1 MNTLR
6 LYILMGLLWCGF
18 AGAAAPA
25 GGDTIVSYVVC
36 DAGSDIYELE
46 GHAALRVQMPGSD
59 VAVNYGLFD
68 FSSPGFVWRFALGE
82 TDYMC
87 GAAPWAYFAESYRR
101 AGRRVTEHRLD
112 LTAAEKR
119 RLIDFLAD
127 NLRPENAVYRYN
139 YVKDNCATRPLR
151 AVEAAIADSIMLPDP
166 DGRIETFRSMMRHY
180 HRNYPWYQFGI
191 DLALGSG
198 IDYELTPREKSFAPV
213 MLDAQLREA
222 RTASGRKL
230 VAATA
235 VAVDY
240 AAGAAVQ
247 GPTPWWATPMTA
259 AVAVLLL
266 AAGFTA
272 RDLRRRRTCR
282 AFDTALF
289 GLFSLLG
296 CLIFFLSVFSSHEAT
311 SPNYLLAWLNPLCLI
326 PVIFIWIKK
335 ARNLVLCYQIAN
347 FAMILLFSA
356 FWPLLPQCA
365 NAAIWPLVAADALR
379 AASYILINR
388 PHRK

>member
-1 MNTLR
+1 MLQR
-6 LYILMGLLWCGF
+6 IKILMAALCCAIAGHAAGCG
-18 AGAAAPA
+18 A
-25 GGDTIVSYVVC
+25 DTIVSYVVC

-46 GHAALRVQMPGSD
+46 GHAALRVRTPGAD

-68 FSSPGFVWRFALGE
+68 FSSPGFVWRFALGK

-87 GAAPWAYFAESYRR
+87 GAAPWPYFAESYRR
-101 AGRRVTEHRLD
+101 AGRRVTEHQLD

-119 RLIDFLAD
+119 RLIDYLAE

-166 DGRIETFRSMMRHY
+166 DGRTETFRSMMRRY

-198 IDYELTPREKSFAPV
+198 IDYELTPREKSFAPI
-213 MLDAQLREA
+213 MLDSQLREA
-222 RTASGRKL
+222 HTTSGRKL
-230 VAATA
+230 VDATA

-240 AAGAAVQ
+240 PAGAAVQ
-247 GPTPWWATPMTA
+247 SPTPWWATPMTA
-259 AVAVLLL
+259 AVAILLL
-266 AAGFTA
+266 TIAVTA
-272 RDLRRRRTCR
+272 RDLRRGHTCR
-282 AFDTALF
+282 AFDAL
-289 GLFSLLG
+289 LFAIYGLLG
-296 CLIFFLSVFSSHEAT
+296 CLLFFLTVFSSHEAT

-347 FAMILLFSA
+347 FAVILLFSA

-388 PHRK
+388 PQKK